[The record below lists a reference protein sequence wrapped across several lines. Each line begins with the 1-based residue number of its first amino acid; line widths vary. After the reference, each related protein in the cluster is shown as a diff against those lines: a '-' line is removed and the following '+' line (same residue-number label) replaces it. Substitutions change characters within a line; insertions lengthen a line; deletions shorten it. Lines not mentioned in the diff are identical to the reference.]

1 MRERAT
7 PWSRL
12 AVVVVTAGAV
22 LTPLAIVVYQS
33 ALDAP
38 FFQPTAKLS
47 TSAFAFV
54 FADSDFLRAFA
65 TTATVAAG
73 MAGIAVPLGSAIAF
87 LLVRTDLPGRRWLE
101 PLVLVPIF
109 LSPVVLGFGYV
120 VSMGPVGFLSVL
132 VNQLIGTIPWNVY
145 SLPSLVA
152 IAGLTHIPHVYL
164 YTSSALRSLG
174 SEVEE
179 AASIA
184 GAGTARVAWTVS
196 LPMVWPAI
204 VYSGVLV
211 FFLGFEL
218 FGLPL
223 ILGDAGGLL
232 VLSTYLYKLT
242 NRLGVPSYQLMAVVA
257 VVIMAVS
264 FPLVWLQR
272 RVLGLSA
279 RFVTLGGK
287 GARAR
292 PLPLGRWR
300 WAGLALVVGW
310 LFATVVVPLS

>member
-54 FADSDFLRAFA
+54 LADSDFLRAFA

-101 PLVLVPIF
+101 PIVLVPIF

-120 VSMGPVGFLSVL
+120 VSIGPVGVLS
-132 VNQLIGTIPWNVY
+132 LIAQRGLGGIPWNVY
-145 SLPSLVA
+145 SLASLVV

-164 YTSSALRSLG
+164 YTASALRSLG
-174 SEVEE
+174 TDLEE
-179 AASIA
+179 AASVA
-184 GAGTARVAWTVS
+184 GAGTARVALTVS
-196 LPMVWPAI
+196 LPMVWPAL
-204 VYSGVLV
+204 VYSAVLV

-218 FGLPL
+218 
-223 ILGDAGGLL
+223 
-232 VLSTYLYKLT
+232 
-242 NRLGVPSYQLMAVVA
+242 
-257 VVIMAVS
+257 
-264 FPLVWLQR
+264 
-272 RVLGLSA
+272 
-279 RFVTLGGK
+279 
-287 GARAR
+287 
-292 PLPLGRWR
+292 
-300 WAGLALVVGW
+300 
-310 LFATVVVPLS
+310 